1 MRGLSSP
8 WVVGFDIADLVY
20 AKKKKK
26 KMACEKVKPFSL
38 SSQNVYFMPI
48 EKANVYTLNFESNVD

>member
-20 AKKKKK
+20 AKKK
-26 KMACEKVKPFSL
+26 ACVRKFKPFSL
-38 SSQNVYFMPI
+38 SSQHVYFMPI
-48 EKANVYTLNFESNVD
+48 EKANVYTVNFESNVG